1 MSAVKLCGV
10 GILCLTAL
18 LCVKNLR
25 EGYAPIIRAAA
36 TVLFATAVISELMP
50 LLDFGE
56 RMVSKSGLSEYGEVV
71 LKALGI
77 AYLTGISAGV
87 CRDFGENNLAASI
100 ENVGKIELMLLALPL
115 FEAVLGMAEDML
127 SW

>member
-1 MSAVKLCGV
+1 MIKLCGV
-10 GILCLTAL
+10 GILCLWAL

-25 EGYAPIIRAAA
+25 EGYAPMIRAASS
-36 TVLFATAVISELMP
+36 VLFGVAVISHLMP

-56 RMVSKSGLSEYGEVV
+56 RMASKSGLGEYGETL

-87 CRDFGENNLAASI
+87 CRDFGESNLASSI

-115 FEAVLGMAEDML
+115 FEAVLYMAEDML